1 MILVYNLI
9 MNRRILIVDD
19 TKAWLMFHRELITQ
33 LYGDLFEI
41 TTASSAYEALDIV
54 RHNIENPYALIISD
68 MQMEM
73 DYEPLLAGEWFVEN
87 VQKIRAYNKTPFVF
101 ISAMSNIEFIAQKY
115 GVECIS
121 KSLLIYNKLAMKYM
135 FEKLMP
141 FLTKM

>member
-1 MILVYNLI
+1 

-33 LYGDLFEI
+33 LYGDTFEI
-41 TTASSAYEALDIV
+41 TTAGSAAEAIDIV
-54 RHNIENPYALIISD
+54 RHNISNPFCLIISD
-68 MQMEM
+68 LQMEM

-87 VQKIRAYNKTPFVF
+87 VQQIRAYSRTNIVL
-101 ISAMSNIEFIAQKY
+101 ISSMSNIEFIAQKY

>member
-1 MILVYNLI
+1 MYNLG

-33 LYGDLFEI
+33 LYGNTFEI
-41 TTASSAYEALDIV
+41 TTASSAAEALDIV
-54 RHNIENPYALIISD
+54 RHNIRNPFSLILSD
-68 MQMEM
+68 LQMEM

-87 VQKIRAYNKTPFVF
+87 VQQIRAYSRTNIVL
-101 ISAMSNIEFIAQKY
+101 ISSMSNIEYIAQKY
-115 GVECIS
+115 GVECVS

-135 FEKLMP
+135 FEKLMQ

>member
-1 MILVYNLI
+1 

-19 TKAWLMFHRELITQ
+19 TKAWLMFHRELIVQ
-33 LYGDLFEI
+33 LYGNTFEI
-41 TTASSAYEALDIV
+41 TTASSASEALDIV
-54 RHNIENPYALIISD
+54 RHNISNPFCLIISD
-68 MQMEM
+68 LQMEM

-87 VQKIRAYNKTPFVF
+87 VQKISAYSRTNIVL
-101 ISAMSNIEFIAQKY
+101 ISSMSNIEFIAQKY
-115 GVECIS
+115 GVECVS

>member
-1 MILVYNLI
+1 

-19 TKAWLMFHRELITQ
+19 TKAWLMFHRELIVQ
-33 LYGDLFEI
+33 LYGNTFEI
-41 TTASSAYEALDIV
+41 TTASSASEALSIV
-54 RHNIENPYALIISD
+54 RHNISNPFCLIISD
-68 MQMEM
+68 LQMEM

-87 VQKIRAYNKTPFVF
+87 VQKISAYSRTNIVL
-101 ISAMSNIEFIAQKY
+101 ISSMSNIEFIAQKY
-115 GVECIS
+115 GVECVS

>member
-1 MILVYNLI
+1 

-19 TKAWLMFHRELITQ
+19 TKAWRLFHQELIVQ
-33 LYGDLFEI
+33 LYGNIFEI
-41 TTASSAYEALDIV
+41 TTASSASEAIDIV
-54 RHNIENPYALIISD
+54 RHNIENPFALIISD
-68 MQMEM
+68 LQMEM

-87 VQKIRAYNKTPFVF
+87 VQKIRAYSRTNIVL
-101 ISAMSNIEFIAQKY
+101 ISSMSNIEFIAQKY

>member
-1 MILVYNLI
+1 

-19 TKAWLMFHRELITQ
+19 TKAWRLFHQELIVQ
-33 LYGDLFEI
+33 LYGNIFEI
-41 TTASSAYEALDIV
+41 TIASSATEAIDIV
-54 RHNIENPYALIISD
+54 RHNIENPFALIISD
-68 MQMEM
+68 LQMEM

-87 VQKIRAYNKTPFVF
+87 VQQIRAYSRTNIVL
-101 ISAMSNIEFIAQKY
+101 ISSMSNIEFIAQKY